1 MSFEKNICREFV
13 RILGKEWVK
22 DDQVTLYTYRCDG
35 LALYTAPPMG
45 VLFPGTVQELSSVIK
60 LLNQYKI
67 SFVARGA
74 GTGLSGGAVPQ
85 EGSVI
90 IEMARFKEVHEVDWV
105 NRTITVGPGVINLHI
120 TENVHSHGYHYA
132 PDPSSQKACTI
143 GGNVAENSGG
153 PHTLKY
159 GVTVNHVLGVEMVL
173 PDGELVT

>member
-1 MSFEKNICREFV
+1 
-13 RILGKEWVK
+13 
-22 DDQVTLYTYRCDG
+22 
-35 LALYTAPPMG
+35 MG

-60 LLNQYKI
+60 LLNQHKI

-74 GTGLSGGAVPQ
+74 GRGLSGGAVPQ

-90 IEMARFKEVHEVDWV
+90 IEMARFKEVHEVDLV

-120 TENVHSHGYHYA
+120 TENVHSHGYPYA

-153 PHTLKY
+153 PHTLKN
-159 GVTVNHVLGVEMVL
+159 GVTVNHVLGVEMVFL
-173 PDGELVT
+173 TVSYLHLVENILECPDRICWGW